1 MKINQLIL
9 CGISLALLCPAHLPR
24 ISAQEKKHPTAL
36 EIQEEINILKQ
47 QIAARLFFHPFRNNE
62 KLPIQE
68 NIGIGIAFS
77 HGEKSGSAGLPTF
90 RSDGQQSFLR
100 FQFLY

>member
-9 CGISLALLCPAHLPR
+9 CAISITLLCPLHLLP

-36 EIQEEINILKQ
+36 EIQEKINILKQ
-47 QIAARLFFHPFRNNE
+47 RIAARLFFHPPRNNE
-62 KLPIQE
+62 KLPILE

-77 HGEKSGSAGLPTF
+77 HGEKDGSAGLPTF
-90 RSDGQQSFLR
+90 RSDRQ
-100 FQFLY
+100 